1 LFLFCVFELSCFR
14 DEQVS
19 FSSNELEN
27 RLAFIN
33 FRSLL
38 TIVERTLM
46 RIEEKFS
53 VKSPIQK
60 IWDSLLNPEIVGLCI
75 PGCEKVEPI
84 SDTEY
89 DSIIKAKVG
98 FMAVRFKVRTVIEEI
113 IPNQLIRTVGEG
125 KELRNLGQ
133 FKQKTRINFNAL
145 SEDETEISYQSDVSI
160 VGKLA
165 TFGDR
170 ILKAKAKEVGKEFAD
185 AVIKKLE

>member
-1 LFLFCVFELSCFR
+1 ML
-14 DEQVS
+14 
-19 FSSNELEN
+19 
-27 RLAFIN
+27 
-33 FRSLL
+33 
-38 TIVERTLM
+38 
-46 RIEEKFS
+46 IEETFT
-53 VKSPIQK
+53 VKTPVVK
-60 IWDSLLNPEIVGLCI
+60 LWDSLLDPQIIGPCI

-84 SDTEY
+84 NDKEY

-113 IPNQLIRTVGEG
+113 IPHQFIRTAGEG
-125 KELRNLGQ
+125 NELRNLGF

-145 SEDETEISYQSDVSI
+145 SEHETELTYQSEVSI

-185 AVIKKLE
+185 AVKKRLE